1 MNVKVAAKLGTD
13 KYYTEITAG
22 NNKLFTDETESLGG
36 KNRGLNPFE
45 LLAASLASCTATTLR
60 MYIDR
65 KGWAVPEILVDVEL
79 ENFPL
84 SKRAVFTRKISYA
97 NAELD
102 EAQLQRLH
110 QIADSCPIHKLLQNE
125 VEIKTEFGEGN

>member
-1 MNVKVAAKLGTD
+1 MNAKVSAKLGTD

-22 NNKLFTDETESLGG
+22 NHTIFTDEPESLGG
-36 KNRGLNPFE
+36 KDRGLNPFE
-45 LLAASLASCTATTLR
+45 LLASSLASCTSATLR

-84 SKRAVFTRKISYA
+84 SKRAVFTRKISYE
-97 NAELD
+97 NV
-102 EAQLQRLH
+102 R
-110 QIADSCPIHKLLQNE
+110 
-125 VEIKTEFGEGN
+125 T